1 METFIVGND
10 TFLGKYVIAIGNR
23 EIINENV
30 LSRVS
35 RTVQPS
41 ESLMRQFRK
50 LREMML
56 RRSWVPVP
64 SDGHPLQRLNRHV
77 PAIVEK

>member
-30 LSRVS
+30 LSRVYAHS
-35 RTVQPS
+35 SAVREFNAPIWKVARNDVTSKLGTRSERRPS
-41 ESLMRQFRK
+41 ITTTK
-50 LREMML
+50 
-56 RRSWVPVP
+56 
-64 SDGHPLQRLNRHV
+64 
-77 PAIVEK
+77 